1 LVFYEGGLSVWPNSD
16 HAEQHR
22 ADDGESGAHFEHV
35 EYRAQVH
42 FSSPFLVDL
51 RVKLSKDQ
59 KMEKKI
65 TLPQRGALSC
75 AAASIF
81 EK

>member
-22 ADDGESGAHFEHV
+22 ADYGESGTHFEHV

-51 RVKLSKDQ
+51 RAKLSKDQ
-59 KMEKKI
+59 KMEKEI
-65 TLPQRGALSC
+65 TLPRCGALSC

-81 EK
+81 EN

>member
-1 LVFYEGGLSVWPNSD
+1 MSVWSNSD
-16 HAEQHR
+16 HAEQDR
-22 ADDGESGAHFEHV
+22 ADYGESGAYFQHV

-51 RVKLSKDQ
+51 RAKLNKDQ
-59 KMEKKI
+59 KMEKEI
-65 TLPQRGALSC
+65 TLPQRGVLSC
-75 AAASIF
+75 VAASIF